1 MCDIKAM
8 YLQIKLKPEDQPYH
22 HFLWCNLETDRES
35 GVFEFNRVV
44 FGVNSSPFQAQ
55 FVAQ

>member
-8 YLQIKLKPEDQPYH
+8 YLQIKLKPED

-35 GVFEFNRVV
+35 DVFEFNRVV